1 MHTIKYAYMHFTDI
15 DVVTEILQE
24 MQIYK
29 KKMAENSYTE
39 REKQQVKCAEYIT
52 TERGNLGVLLW
63 Y

>member
-1 MHTIKYAYMHFTDI
+1 MHFTDI

-29 KKMAENSYTE
+29 KKQKKKEMAESSYTE

-52 TERGNLGVLLW
+52 TERGNPGVLLW